1 MFIYAFE
8 KDKKKNTNN
17 VSSNFLRAK
26 KTHKDTLIACT
37 DVTLFLILKNP
48 NVWKWKMERDQV
60 SKTQSSKPKDGWNW
74 KRYYKIALR
83 DVLK

>member
-8 KDKKKNTNN
+8 KDKKKHKQC
-17 VSSNFLRAK
+17 SNFLRAK

-37 DVTLFLILKNP
+37 DVTIFLILKNP

-74 KRYYKIALR
+74 KRYCKIALR